1 MAYKYTPP
9 KWLGC
14 IPQGSHGSS
23 IIQKKYWKVTSDF
36 VRIRDFYDYGT
47 CISCNRKPE
56 NWDIKEWQAGHYKA
70 WASCR
75 GYSKWF
81 VDNCFGQCSICNSSG
96 SSNFVSP
103 KDVNV
108 IGGNFKDNI
117 RKRHGEERI
126 KFIESLDS
134 YPTEKLEDHV
144 IVDKIKKV
152 ILDMS
157 TLKAKPDYYEK
168 VTNHKEWNS

>member
-1 MAYKYTPP
+1 MAFKYSPP
-9 KWLGC
+9 KWTGC

-23 IIQKKYWKVTSDF
+23 IIQKKYWKVVSDF
-36 VRIRDFYDYGT
+36 VRIRDFYDYGI
-47 CISCNRKPE
+47 CISCPRKFLSWE
-56 NWDIKEWQAGHYKA
+56 ESQAGHYKA

-96 SSNFVSP
+96 SSSFVST

-117 RKRHGEERI
+117 RKRYGAKRI

-134 YPTEKLEDHV
+134 YPTEKLEDYE

-168 VTNHKEWNS
+168 IINHKEW